1 MVRRSLKRNADTGL
15 RRRMPKRQA
24 TTNARWMH
32 LGAGETSILYAL
44 QAMMGYTAQHYVVYS
59 CLLAVLVAVRNNN
72 NHINMIAVDTVIE
85 ALLHGPVVS
94 FDALL
99 AVFRVVDCVLFD
111 IPLDDEG
118 QPLQMSATR
127 HLRIDDLSDP
137 EAIRLTR
144 FSHEQLRA
152 LYGYFGFEA
161 LLDPGEVTLRI
172 PTGHITRNSPCYY
185 RVHPE
190 EAFLFTLIKV
200 ATGLTNQ
207 KIVDNYFGGDY
218 ARWSKTYPFV
228 LHFIDTGYKHIISY
242 AGLVRCVAKFPCN
255 NADIETYVRKEKARE
270 HPDGEFHLILG
281 LRFLPWD
288 IFGFID
294 CSIEQIAVPFLGPQ
308 EEYEGAARW
317 PKYADAQQAFY
328 TGYCKYHG
336 IIIESV
342 FTPVGL
348 SHIF

>member
-1 MVRRSLKRNADTGL
+1 
-15 RRRMPKRQA
+15 
-24 TTNARWMH
+24 MH

-44 QAMMGYTAQHYVVYS
+44 QAMTGSTAQHYVVYS
-59 CLLAVLVAVRNNN
+59 CLLAVLVAERNNN

-172 PTGHITRNSPCYY
+172 PTGNTTRNSPCYY

-207 KIVDNYFGGDY
+207 HIVDNYFGGDY
-218 ARWSKTYPFV
+218 SRRSKTYPFV
-228 LHFIDTGYKHIISY
+228 LRYIDARYEHIIGY
-242 AGLVRCVAKFPCN
+242 AGMVRFVEEFPRYNVA
-255 NADIETYVRKEKARE
+255 IETY
-270 HPDGEFHLILG
+270 
-281 LRFLPWD
+281 
-288 IFGFID
+288 
-294 CSIEQIAVPFLGPQ
+294 EQ
-308 EEYEGAARW
+308 
-317 PKYADAQQAFY
+317 
-328 TGYCKYHG
+328 
-336 IIIESV
+336 ESSPMENS
-342 FTPVGL
+342 T
-348 SHIF
+348 